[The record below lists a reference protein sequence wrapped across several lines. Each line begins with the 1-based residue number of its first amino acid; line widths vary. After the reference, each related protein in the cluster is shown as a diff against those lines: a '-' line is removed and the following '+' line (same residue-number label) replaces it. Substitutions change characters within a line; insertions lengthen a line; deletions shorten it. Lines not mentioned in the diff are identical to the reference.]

1 MIFRCDLH
9 LLVNALPNM
18 LHIMPVSHDSVLHG
32 IVEGEKAS
40 ELLGAV
46 SNDGLFFFD
55 ASCHYARVLGDSDKG
70 WKDGLGNVLSGKS
83 RFDDA

>member
-1 MIFRCDLH
+1 MSRT
-9 LLVNALPNM
+9 
-18 LHIMPVSHDSVLHG
+18 HG

-55 ASCHYARVLGDSDKG
+55 ASCHYARVLGDSDTKRAGKG
-70 WKDGLGNVLSGKS
+70 LRLTSE
-83 RFDDA
+83 